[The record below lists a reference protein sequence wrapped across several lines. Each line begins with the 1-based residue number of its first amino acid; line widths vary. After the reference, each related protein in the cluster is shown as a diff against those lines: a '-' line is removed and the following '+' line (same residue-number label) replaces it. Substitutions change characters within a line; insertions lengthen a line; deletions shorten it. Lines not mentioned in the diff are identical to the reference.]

1 VSSPRHPYRF
11 ASRRLEQATLERHI
25 ADLVQLVLLTG
36 PRERLHRP
44 GFGAGIGPA
53 ALFEPIDG
61 GLGTIVEMRAR
72 GSLEAA
78 LGDRIEVL
86 SVNVQTVGEST
97 IEATVEYRL
106 HPAGATK
113 TSVVTLH
120 A

>member
-1 VSSPRHPYRF
+1 VNSARHPYRL
-11 ASRRLEQATLERHI
+11 AARRLEQATLERHI
-25 ADLVQLVLLTG
+25 SDLVQLVLLTA

-53 ALFEPIDG
+53 ALFEPLDG

-78 LGDRIEVL
+78 LGDRIEVV

-97 IEATVEYRL
+97 IEAAVEYRL
-106 HPAGATK
+106 RPAGATR
-113 TSVVTLH
+113 TSAVTVH